1 MLEQEEGFKTKIIL
15 ASASPRRREIFEHL
29 GLDFEV
35 MAAESC
41 VEQKSG
47 DPARIVKENSI
58 AKARDVLGRI
68 GNRRDRY
75 LVSGFDTIVNLKRR
89 ILGKPSNIE
98 EAYFFIS
105 SLSGKVHRV
114 ISGVCIIDS
123 MTGRCES
130 DIEVT
135 EVRFKKLGPEE
146 IRGYLAREDVLDKAG
161 AYNIGGA
168 GALLVEKING
178 CFFNIIGVPVYKFV
192 YLLERFNYK
201 ILDQSKE

>member
-15 ASASPRRREIFEHL
+15 ASASPRRKEIFERL
-29 GLDFEV
+29 RLDFEV
-35 MAAESC
+35 IAAEGY

-47 DPARIVKENSI
+47 DPARIVEENSI
-58 AKARDVLGRI
+58 AKAHNVLGRI
-68 GNRRDRY
+68 SSRRDRY

-89 ILGKPSNIE
+89 ILGKPSDIE
-98 EAYFFIS
+98 EAYSFIS

-114 ISGVCIIDS
+114 ISGICIIDS
-123 MTGRCES
+123 ITGRCES
-130 DIEVT
+130 DIEIT
-135 EVRFKKLGPEE
+135 EVRFKKLEPEE
-146 IRGYLAREDVLDKAG
+146 IRGYLEREDVLDKAG

-178 CFFNIIGVPVYKFV
+178 CFFNVIGVPVFKFAD
-192 YLLERFNYK
+192 LLERFNYK

>member
-29 GLDFEV
+29 WLDFEV
-35 MAAESC
+35 IAAEGY

-47 DPARIVKENSI
+47 DPARIVEENSI
-58 AKARDVLGRI
+58 AKARYVLGKI

-75 LVSGFDTIVNLKRR
+75 LVSGFDTIVNLEGRV
-89 ILGKPSNIE
+89 LGKPSDIE
-98 EAYFFIS
+98 EAYSFIS
-105 SLSGKVHRV
+105 NLSGKVHKV
-114 ISGVCIIDS
+114 ISGICIIDS
-123 MTGRCES
+123 ITGRCES
-130 DIEVT
+130 DTEVT
-135 EVRFKKLGPEE
+135 EVKFRSMKPEE
-146 IRGYLAREDVLDKAG
+146 IRTYLMREDVLDKAG

-178 CFFNIIGVPVYKFV
+178 CFFNVIGVPVFKFV
-192 YLLERFNYK
+192 DLLKRFNYK